1 MMAEAPI
8 KLTRHGHEVL
18 AKIRTRALHDALR
31 DKDKPPTIDAVL
43 TALLIK
49 VTAGHGLMADVVAQL
64 VNREGDITIPS
75 ETKLV
80 QLACEVLAREVHVTP
95 RHRRNCT
102 MYSSGHYDRTEW
114 IGALM
119 DADYSMPRLDTAEI
133 LDAMPGDQL
142 RALSLLVAARH
153 GKPPAKV
160 GELRAWLV
168 GKLPDWQPAPFHAPG
183 PPRETF
189 RIGEEA

>member
-1 MMAEAPI
+1 MTEPPI
-8 KLTRHGHEVL
+8 KLTRRGHEVL

-31 DKDKPPTIDAVL
+31 DQEKPPTIDAVL

-49 VTAGHGLMADVVAQL
+49 VTVGHRLMADVVAQL
-64 VNREGDITIPS
+64 VNREGDITIPH
-75 ETKLV
+75 EAQLV

-95 RHRRNCT
+95 EHKRNGIT
-102 MYSSGHYDRTEW
+102 YSSGHYDRAEW

-133 LDAMPGDQL
+133 LGEMSGDQL
-142 RALSLLVAARH
+142 RALSLLVATRH

-160 GELRAWLV
+160 GELREWLV
-168 GKLPDWQPAPFHAPG
+168 GKLPDWQPVPFHAPG
-183 PPRETF
+183 PPRAPF
-189 RIGEEA
+189 RVGEEA

>member
-1 MMAEAPI
+1 MTETPI
-8 KLTRHGHEVL
+8 KLTRRGHEIL

-31 DKDKPPTIDAVL
+31 DQEKPPTIDAAL

-64 VNREGDITIPS
+64 VNREGDITIPH
-75 ETKLV
+75 EAQLV
-80 QLACEVLAREVHVTP
+80 QLACEVLASEVHVTP
-95 RHRRNCT
+95 QHRRNCI
-102 MYSSGHYDRTEW
+102 MYSSGHYDRAEW

-142 RALSLLVAARH
+142 RALSLLAVSYTH
-153 GKPPAKV
+153 LTLPTI
-160 GELRAWLV
+160 LLV
-168 GKLPDWQPAPFHAPG
+168 
-183 PPRETF
+183 
-189 RIGEEA
+189 